1 MKTCPQCRMRYPPDA
16 GRHCFVDGAELVETK
31 DPRIGTTIAGRYLV
45 EEQIGEGGMA
55 TVYRARHKLI
65 DRPCAIKVMNPVLAR
80 DKVVRERFRREAKS
94 AQSLA
99 HPNIIEIFDQGDT
112 EDGTAFIVMELL
124 RGASLAELLYEGALE
139 MRRAIPIMIQ
149 MCRGIARAHD
159 LGVIHRD
166 LKPENIFVCQREDG
180 TDLVKLL
187 DFGIARSRTDSR
199 LTNAGELFGTPQY
212 MAPERVQSGD
222 VGPGVDLYALG
233 VIFFEISTGTLP
245 FEATDVTSFLVKHLK
260 EAPRSPR
267 SINPMLPPELDELV
281 LKLLRKDPKE
291 RPVDA
296 HRVESDLRSLATRL
310 GIPLPLEAED
320 DPASSQRAPAKT
332 LPNVAVH
339 QWARRTFV
347 FEQMLTRVYGASPP
361 PEMKRMLA
369 ELGEGVIKVTD
380 LRATS
385 VKEQRRLEEIDKRGR
400 DGRQRLGFAVDALGI
415 DSSKAKDQVRSAQA
429 GSGERAEKVA
439 QAFAKYEKAQREA
452 VTWEGRSGMREPS
465 KQLAQAY
472 RACAFAVD
480 EWMHVRE
487 AQRRAENLVEQLE
500 QTTTDLEYQIR
511 ELRTALG
518 NHEKAIESERAAAET
533 KIIGLSQEAEQLEG
547 ALLQLATK
555 FCEPLRA
562 RPELGALFQQL
573 ESDVAA

>member
-1 MKTCPQCRMRYPPDA
+1 MRYPPDA

-31 DPRIGTTIAGRYLV
+31 DPRIGTTIAGRYVV

-65 DRPCAIKVMNPVLAR
+65 DRPCAIKVMNPLLAR

-112 EDGTAFIVMELL
+112 EDGTAYIVMELL
-124 RGASLAELLYEGALE
+124 RGASLAELLHQGALE

-166 LKPENIFVCQREDG
+166 LKPENIFVCQRD
-180 TDLVKLL
+180 DKSDVVKLL

-212 MAPERVQSGD
+212 MAPERVASGD
-222 VGPGVDLYALG
+222 AGPGVDLYALG
-233 VIFFEISTGTLP
+233 VIFFEIATGALP
-245 FEATDVTSFLVKHLK
+245 FEAQDITSFLVKHLK
-260 EAPRSPR
+260 EAPRAPR
-267 SINPMLPPELDELV
+267 SINPMLPPELDDLV

-296 HRVESDLRSLATRL
+296 HRVESDLRSLAQRL
-310 GIPLPLEAED
+310 SIPLPLEAGD

-332 LPNVAVH
+332 LPNVAVD

-347 FEQMLTRVYGASPP
+347 FEQMLARAFGSSPP
-361 PEMKRMLA
+361 AELKRMLK
-369 ELGEGVIKVTD
+369 ELADGVMKVTE
-380 LRATS
+380 LRAAS
-385 VKEQRRLEEIDKRGR
+385 VKEQRHLEEIDKRGR
-400 DGRQRLGFAVDALGI
+400 DGRQRFGFAVDALGV
-415 DSSKAKDQVRSAQA
+415 DFSRAKDEVRDAQGGA
-429 GSGERAEKVA
+429 GDRAERVA
-439 QAFAKYEKAQREA
+439 QAFAKYEKVQREA

-472 RACAFAVD
+472 RDCAFAVD
-480 EWMHVRE
+480 GWMQVRE
-487 AQRRAENLVEQLE
+487 EERRSTDLVERLE
-500 QTTTDLEYQIR
+500 QTATDLEYQIR
-511 ELRTALG
+511 ELRSALG

-533 KIIGLSQEAEQLEG
+533 KIIAMSQEAEQLEG
-547 ALLQLATK
+547 ALLQLASK

-562 RPELGALFQQL
+562 KPELGALFQQL